1 MIVGQE
7 KYLLR
12 TSLDREL
19 YKMSD
24 IIRYNGRLVIKT
36 ENLAEHSY
44 YVAMNI
50 YKLAQM
56 FNIEE
61 TIVNKAIK
69 IALCHDLGEIFTGD
83 LPHSIKVYSP
93 EINSISKQLEIDIM
107 KEQFPYFAED
117 FERYVT
123 QKESLLTVLVET
135 ADCLDVLA
143 YVDREEQLG
152 NRSDEIA
159 QIKAESSERYIKLIE
174 KLKKLIEKEKQ
185 NE

>member
-12 TSLDREL
+12 ASLDREI

-24 IIRYNGRLVIKT
+24 VIRYNGRLVIKT

-50 YKLAQM
+50 YKLARM
-56 FNIEE
+56 FNIDEQ
-61 TIVNKAIK
+61 TVNKAIK

-83 LPHSIKVYSP
+83 LPHSIKAYSP
-93 EINSISKQLEIDIM
+93 EINNIAKQLEIDIM

-117 FERYVT
+117 FESYAT
-123 QKESLLTVLVET
+123 QKESILTVLVEA

-143 YVDREEQLG
+143 YIDREEQLG
-152 NRSDEIA
+152 NKSDEIV
-159 QIKAESSERYIKLIE
+159 QIKAESSERYVKLIE
-174 KLKKLIEKEKQ
+174 KLKHLIEKEKD